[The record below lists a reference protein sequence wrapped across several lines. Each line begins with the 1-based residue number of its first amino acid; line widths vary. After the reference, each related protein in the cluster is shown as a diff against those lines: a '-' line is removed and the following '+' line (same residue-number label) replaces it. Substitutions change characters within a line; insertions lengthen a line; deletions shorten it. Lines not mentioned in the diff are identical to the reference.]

1 MRITECGKLPR
12 GIMRNIDAEN
22 VPDIWNAFPNT
33 VTDDYDISAL
43 AF

>member
-1 MRITECGKLPR
+1 
-12 GIMRNIDAEN
+12 MRNIDAEN